1 MQRRHETVLE
11 TVWMSVCQTT
21 RSVTA
26 RLSFKD
32 DQEEEDQINSAVLLT
47 SCIFNAHCFNI

>member
-1 MQRRHETVLE
+1 MQRRRETVLE

-21 RSVTA
+21 HSVTA

-32 DQEEEDQINSAVLLT
+32 DQEEEDQINNAVLLT